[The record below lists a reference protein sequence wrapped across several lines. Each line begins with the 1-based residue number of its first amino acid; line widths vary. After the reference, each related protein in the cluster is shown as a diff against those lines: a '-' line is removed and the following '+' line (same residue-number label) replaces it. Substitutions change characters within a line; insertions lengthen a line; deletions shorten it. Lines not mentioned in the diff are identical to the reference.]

1 MYYSLRNKNKQRNY
15 RKRSVI
21 FIFMT
26 ILTVILFS
34 ILGIKILV
42 NIINLI
48 TDIKISDQN
57 NPSYDNIPPRTPY
70 VYTLPRYTSSS
81 SIDIK
86 GETESGSIVTL
97 QKDHGKTDV
106 VAGSTGSFLFKV
118 DLIEGENKFYFY
130 STDSSGNSSSKTIE
144 YNVVLDKTPPD
155 IAISLPQDKTVFYG
169 TKNKTVE
176 IKGVSDSTSTVTI
189 NDRYVGLAD
198 DGSFIYKYS
207 LNTGENILLIKS
219 TDPAGNTAEKTI
231 TLFYE
236 E

>member
-15 RKRSVI
+15 RKRSVL
-21 FIFMT
+21 FLFMT
-26 ILTVILFS
+26 IITVLLFS

-48 TDIKISDQN
+48 TDIKISDQS
-57 NPSYDNIPPRTPY
+57 NPSYDNIPPRIPY
-70 VYTLPRYTSSS
+70 IYSLPRHTSSS
-81 SIDIK
+81 AIDIK

-97 QKDHGKTDV
+97 QTNHGKTDV

-118 DLIEGENKFYFY
+118 DLTEGDNKFYFY

-144 YNVVLDKTPPD
+144 YNVILDKTPPD
-155 IAISLPQDKTVFYG
+155 IEISLPQDNTIFYG
-169 TKNKTVE
+169 TENMTVE

-198 DGSFIYKYS
+198 DGSFIFKYR
-207 LNTGENILLIKS
+207 LNTGENILTIKS
-219 TDPAGNTAEKTI
+219 TDPAGNISEKKI
-231 TLFYE
+231 TLFFE